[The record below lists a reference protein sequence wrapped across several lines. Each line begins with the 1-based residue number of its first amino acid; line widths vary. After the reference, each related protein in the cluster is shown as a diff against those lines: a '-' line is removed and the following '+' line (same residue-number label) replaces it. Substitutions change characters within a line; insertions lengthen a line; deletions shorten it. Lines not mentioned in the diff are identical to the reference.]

1 MRLQA
6 KVTFA
11 MRELDRLKCIQ
22 GVVDGEL
29 RLYQA
34 AERLGLTTRQMRR
47 LVRRYDQEGPVGLI
61 SRHRNRPGNRRL
73 KAEVAE
79 QAFAIIRERYADFG
93 PTLAAEKLRTRHSID
108 LAKETVRRLQIASG
122 MWIPRKLRP
131 PKVHQPRARRACV
144 GELVQIDGCEHR
156 WFEDRAP
163 VCTALVYVDD
173 ATSALKIVSFSG
185 SESTF
190 AYFEATRQYI
200 ERYGQPLVGVA
211 RVGPDLLRVHSTFA
225 PRPVRTY
232 DDLHGDT
239 RRLARHIKRLR
250 GTSVCHRFE
259 RGLQVPATDRIS
271 QSAGR
276 PR

>member
-1 MRLQA
+1 VREPQ
-6 KVTFA
+6 VTFP
-11 MRELDRLKCIQ
+11 MRELDRLKTIQ
-22 GVVDGEL
+22 AVIDGDL
-29 RLYQA
+29 KPGQA
-34 AERLGLTTRQMRR
+34 AERLRLTSRQVRRLAQRYEREGPIGLTSRR
-47 LVRRYDQEGPVGLI
+47 F
-61 SRHRNRPGNRRL
+61 NRPSNNQLEPGLRRRVIGIL
-73 KAEVAE
+73 RE
-79 QAFAIIRERYADFG
+79 QYVDFG
-93 PTLAAEKLRTRHSID
+93 PTLAAEKLRKRHSID

-211 RVGPDLLRVHSTFA
+211 RAGPDMLRVHSAFA

-259 RGLQVPATDRIS
+259 RGLQVPAAD
-271 QSAGR
+271 
-276 PR
+276 

>member
-6 KVTFA
+6 KVTTT
-11 MRELDRLKCIQ
+11 MRDLDRLKCIQ
-22 GVVDGEL
+22 GVIDREL
-29 RLYQA
+29 KVYQA
-34 AERLGLTTRQMRR
+34 AERLGLTPRQVLR
-47 LVRRYDQEGPVGLI
+47 LVRRYDTEGPIGLV
-61 SRHRNRPGNRRL
+61 SRHRNRPSNSRL

-93 PTLAAEKLRTRHSID
+93 PTLAAEKLRTRRSID

-131 PKVHQPRARRACV
+131 PKLHQPRARRACV